1 MIRLNK
7 NIYLRI
13 VSDAALVLE
22 KDLKLVHP
30 IVKQLFYKKVFQR
43 VLGKGFHQAGKIKNF
58 LQNWELITGDPDI
71 LALIKGFKILVLS
84 QTIQDYVPRIRKMS
98 KAQRKLVEAEIE
110 AMLRKGTIC
119 QIHKKQVEF
128 ISLLFLAEKN
138 DGGQHPVINLKN
150 LNLFVSYEHFRMESL
165 NLLQF
170 LLEGEII

>member
-1 MIRLNK
+1 M
-7 NIYLRI
+7 
-13 VSDAALVLE
+13 
-22 KDLKLVHP
+22 
-30 IVKQLFYKKVFQR
+30 
-43 VLGKGFHQAGKIKNF
+43 
-58 LQNWELITGDPDI
+58 
-71 LALIKGFKILVLS
+71 
-84 QTIQDYVPRIRKMS
+84 
-98 KAQRKLVEAEIE
+98 EAEIE

-119 QIHKKQVEF
+119 QIHKTQVEF